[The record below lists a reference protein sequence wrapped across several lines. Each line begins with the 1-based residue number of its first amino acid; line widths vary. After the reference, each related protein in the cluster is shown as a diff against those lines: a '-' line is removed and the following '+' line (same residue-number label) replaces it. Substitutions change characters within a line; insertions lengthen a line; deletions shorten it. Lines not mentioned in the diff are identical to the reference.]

1 MPSRRLVQ
9 VACLVAAWALAI
21 LAGGVV
27 IKWAPAW
34 LAASD
39 GLTAAGR
46 AEDAGRV
53 RTALLA
59 VLAGLVAVI
68 RAYYT
73 SRTFALNRQGQIT
86 ERFTR
91 AIEQLRNKDAL
102 DVRLGGIYA
111 LARLARESR
120 DDYGPI
126 MEILAAYVRDH
137 APVKVHGVEGDADT
151 QENLTKPSTDVQA
164 ALAVLVR
171 RRIDR
176 GTAPAPDLSLTCLP
190 SVQLTDAHLESAN
203 LKGAH
208 LPDADLSYAH
218 LQKAM
223 LAGTNLETVR
233 NLETA
238 DLNGATYDA
247 ATVWPEDFDPYAK

>member
-91 AIEQLRNKDAL
+91 AIEQLRNKEEL

-120 DDYGPI
+120 DDYGPV
-126 MEILAAYVRDH
+126 MEILAAYVRHH
-137 APVKVHGVEGDADT
+137 APVKVRGVEGDADT
-151 QENLTKPSTDVQA
+151 QEDLIKPSTDVRA
-164 ALAVLVR
+164 ALTVLVHR
-171 RRIDR
+171 ST
-176 GTAPAPDLSLTCLP
+176 GSAPDLSFTSLP
-190 SVQLTDAHLESAN
+190 GVPLQGAHLESAN

-223 LAGTNLETVR
+223 LEGANLEKAR
-233 NLETA
+233 NLKSA

-247 ATVWPEDFDPYAK
+247 ATVWPDDVDPFA